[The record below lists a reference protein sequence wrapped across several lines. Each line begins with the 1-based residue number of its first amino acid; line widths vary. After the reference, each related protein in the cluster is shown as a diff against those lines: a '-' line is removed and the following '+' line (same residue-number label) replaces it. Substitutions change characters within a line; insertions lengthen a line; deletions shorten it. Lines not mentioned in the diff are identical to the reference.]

1 MKTLKSSLKFSVVEI
16 TPKDAEVLLSKYLHN
31 RPISRDNINKYA
43 IQMSEGKWHLN
54 GEAIIINDKGLTD
67 NGYHRLAACIQAGVP
82 FQTVLIEG
90 VKHETW
96 TTIDTG
102 KTRSAGDVFGIM
114 GITNPTQKASIVAK
128 YCALTKGLKGLADA
142 GALHRLRGT
151 GLTRQDLLNMYRKYE
166 TTFDEV
172 TGLAL
177 KYKKYTKGLLHA
189 SMIGG
194 VTAYL
199 VLDKKHKLDT
209 LDDFWNKVST
219 STLPLYT
226 SGRNRLLSVRG
237 QDKQKVVTDLW
248 NKYISSKENIRVNIM
263 SAITF
268 K

>member
-1 MKTLKSSLKFSVVEI
+1 M
-16 TPKDAEVLLSKYLHN
+16 SKYDDCHRVDN
-31 RPISRDNINKYA
+31 RYTTAIGMSVWRFFNI
-43 IQMSEGKWHLN
+43 G
-54 GEAIIINDKGLTD
+54 
-67 NGYHRLAACIQAGVP
+67 
-82 FQTVLIEG
+82 
-90 VKHETW
+90 
-96 TTIDTG
+96 
-102 KTRSAGDVFGIM
+102 
-114 GITNPTQKASIVAK
+114 
-128 YCALTKGLKGLADA
+128 
-142 GALHRLRGT
+142 
-151 GLTRQDLLNMYRKYE
+151 
-166 TTFDEV
+166 
-172 TGLAL
+172 

-248 NKYISSKENIRVNIM
+248 NKYISSKENIRVNIT
-263 SAITF
+263 SAIIF

>member
-128 YCALTKGLKGLADA
+128 YYALTKGLKGLADA

-151 GLTRQDLLNMYRKYE
+151 RQDLLNMYRKHE

-226 SGRNRLLSVRG
+226 SG
-237 QDKQKVVTDLW
+237 QDKQKVVTDL
-248 NKYISSKENIRVNIM
+248 NKYISSKENIRVNIT
-263 SAITF
+263 SAIIF

>member
-1 MKTLKSSLKFSVVEI
+1 MQ
-16 TPKDAEVLLSKYLHN
+16 KYYCQSICTIGLFLET
-31 RPISRDNINKYA
+31 ISTSML
-43 IQMSEGKWHLN
+43 QMSEGKWHLN

-67 NGYHRLAACIQAGVP
+67 NGYHRLAACIQAG
-82 FQTVLIEG
+82 
-90 VKHETW
+90 
-96 TTIDTG
+96 
-102 KTRSAGDVFGIM
+102 DVFGIM

-128 YCALTKGLKGLADA
+128 YYALTKGLKGLADA

-151 GLTRQDLLNMYRKYE
+151 GLTRQDLLNMYRKHE

-226 SGRNRLLSVRG
+226 SG

-248 NKYISSKENIRVNIM
+248 NKYISSKENIRVNIT
-263 SAITF
+263 SAIIF

>member
-82 FQTVLIEG
+82 FQTVLI
-90 VKHETW
+90 
-96 TTIDTG
+96 DTG

-128 YCALTKGLKGLADA
+128 YYALTKGLKGLADA

-151 GLTRQDLLNMYRKYE
+151 RQDLLNMYRKHE
-166 TTFDEV
+166 TI
-172 TGLAL
+172 L
-177 KYKKYTKGLLHA
+177 
-189 SMIGG
+189 
-194 VTAYL
+194 
-199 VLDKKHKLDT
+199 
-209 LDDFWNKVST
+209 
-219 STLPLYT
+219 
-226 SGRNRLLSVRG
+226 
-237 QDKQKVVTDLW
+237 
-248 NKYISSKENIRVNIM
+248 
-263 SAITF
+263 
-268 K
+268 

>member
-114 GITNPTQKASIVAK
+114 GITSPTQKASIVAK
-128 YCALTKGLKGLADA
+128 YYALTKGLKGLADA

-248 NKYISSKENIRVNIM
+248 NKYISSKENIRVNIT
-263 SAITF
+263 SAIIF

>member
-16 TPKDAEVLLSKYLHN
+16 TPKDAEVLLQKYLHN
-31 RPISRDNINKYA
+31 RPISGDNITKYS
-43 IQMSEGKWHLN
+43 IQMSEGKWGLN
-54 GEAIIINDKGLTD
+54 GQAIIIDDEGCTCD
-67 NGYHRLAACIQAGVP
+67 GWHRLEACIRSGKP

-102 KTRSAGDVFGIM
+102 KTRSAGDVFGIE
-114 GITNPTQKASIVAK
+114 GITNPTQKAAIVAK
-128 YCALTKGLKGLADA
+128 YYALTKGLKGLADS
-142 GALHRLRGT
+142 GSLHRLRGT
-151 GLTRQDLLNMYRKYE
+151 GLTRQDLLDLYKKHE
-166 TTFDEV
+166 TAFDEV

-194 VTAYL
+194 ITAYL
-199 VLDKKHKLDT
+199 VLDRKYELDT

-237 QDKQKVVTDLW
+237 QDKQKTVTDMW
-248 NKYISSKENIRVNIM
+248 NKYISSKENIRVNIT
-263 SAITF
+263 SAIIF

>member
-1 MKTLKSSLKFSVVEI
+1 
-16 TPKDAEVLLSKYLHN
+16 
-31 RPISRDNINKYA
+31 
-43 IQMSEGKWHLN
+43 
-54 GEAIIINDKGLTD
+54 
-67 NGYHRLAACIQAGVP
+67 
-82 FQTVLIEG
+82 
-90 VKHETW
+90 
-96 TTIDTG
+96 
-102 KTRSAGDVFGIM
+102 
-114 GITNPTQKASIVAK
+114 
-128 YCALTKGLKGLADA
+128 
-142 GALHRLRGT
+142 
-151 GLTRQDLLNMYRKYE
+151 MYRKYE

-226 SGRNRLLSVRG
+226 SGRNRLLSVCG

-248 NKYISSKENIRVNIM
+248 NKYISSKENIRVNIT
-263 SAITF
+263 SAIIF

>member
-102 KTRSAGDVFGIM
+102 PCIYDWWCNS
-114 GITNPTQKASIVAK
+114 
-128 YCALTKGLKGLADA
+128 
-142 GALHRLRGT
+142 
-151 GLTRQDLLNMYRKYE
+151 
-166 TTFDEV
+166 
-172 TGLAL
+172 
-177 KYKKYTKGLLHA
+177 
-189 SMIGG
+189 
-194 VTAYL
+194 
-199 VLDKKHKLDT
+199 
-209 LDDFWNKVST
+209 
-219 STLPLYT
+219 
-226 SGRNRLLSVRG
+226 LSC
-237 QDKQKVVTDLW
+237 
-248 NKYISSKENIRVNIM
+248 S
-263 SAITF
+263 
-268 K
+268 